1 MQITVLFSAGH
12 APKSAVPTHCRFPI
26 KMRPRKGSKKSEGR
40 NQMVENFAILPCNGL
55 DKCAG
60 VISREIAIKLCEN
73 GKNEIICPVYYR
85 VAETK
90 YNKIA
95 GEHALLVIDGCH
107 NRCASK
113 LAAEKKLKI
122 SRKIT
127 VTEEAKTHHIELKR
141 NLRLLENEHALI
153 ESILNG
159 LNNVDNTIVLTL
171 EETNFVF
178 EFVYETY
185 QSGKFL
191 FRIPKNQEVYFN
203 ENDCW
208 AWVIGNR
215 ARIGVTDFV
224 QQNLS
229 DILYFT
235 PPGIGAE
242 IDQFGEAG
250 EIESSK
256 SVFELISPVSGKVIS
271 INETLIQK
279 PELINENPYEL
290 GWVAEIELTDFESDK
305 ELLIGFDQYF
315 EIMKKKVE
323 ELNG

>member
-1 MQITVLFSAGH
+1 
-12 APKSAVPTHCRFPI
+12 
-26 KMRPRKGSKKSEGR
+26 
-40 NQMVENFAILPCNGL
+40 MVENYAILPCNGL

-60 VISREIAIKLCEN
+60 VISREIAIKLCGN
-73 GKNEIICPVYYR
+73 DKNEIICPVYYR
-85 VAETK
+85 VADAK

-95 GEHALLVIDGCH
+95 ADHPLLVIDGCQT
-107 NRCASK
+107 RCASK
-113 LAAEKKLKI
+113 LAAEKNLKI
-122 SRKIT
+122 SRKVT
-127 VTEEAKTHHIELKR
+127 VAEEAKSHNIELKN
-141 NLRLLENEHALI
+141 NLRLLENENALI
-153 ESILNG
+153 EIILEG
-159 LNNVDNTIVLTL
+159 LNNDEDKITAFSDK
-171 EETNFVF
+171 TNVAY

-185 QSGKFL
+185 QHGKFI
-191 FRIPKNQEVYFN
+191 FRVPKNAEVWFN

-208 AWVIGNR
+208 AFVIGNR

-235 PPGIGAE
+235 PPEIGAE
-242 IDQFGEAG
+242 IDQFGEVG

-256 SVFELISPVSGKVIS
+256 SVFELISPVSGEVIS
-271 INETLIQK
+271 FNQAIVQK

-290 GWVAEIELTDFESDK
+290 GWVAELLLTDFESDK

-323 ELNG
+323 DLNG

>member
-1 MQITVLFSAGH
+1 
-12 APKSAVPTHCRFPI
+12 
-26 KMRPRKGSKKSEGR
+26 
-40 NQMVENFAILPCNGL
+40 MVENYAILPCNGL

-73 GKNEIICPVYYR
+73 AKNEIICPVYSR
-85 VAETK
+85 VAEAK

-95 GEHALLVIDGCH
+95 GKHSVLVIDGCLT
-107 NRCASK
+107 RCASK
-113 LAAEKKLKI
+113 LAAEKNLKI
-122 SRKIT
+122 SRKVTI
-127 VTEEAKTHHIELKR
+127 TEEAKNHNIELKS
-141 NLRLLENEHALI
+141 NLRLLENENALI
-153 ESILNG
+153 EIILNG
-159 LNNVDNTIVLTL
+159 LNNAEDKVPQPSA
-171 EETNFVF
+171 ETSSVINF
-178 EFVYETY
+178 EYETY
-185 QSGKFL
+185 QNGKFI
-191 FRIPKNQEVYFN
+191 FRVPKNPEVYFN

-208 AWVIGNR
+208 AFVVGNR

-235 PPGIGAE
+235 PPEIGAE
-242 IDQFGEAG
+242 IDQFGEVG

-271 INETLIQK
+271 INETLVQK

-290 GWVAEIELTDFESDK
+290 GWIAELELTDFESDQ
-305 ELLIGFDQYF
+305 ELIIGFDKYF

-323 ELNG
+323 DLNV

>member
-1 MQITVLFSAGH
+1 MI
-12 APKSAVPTHCRFPI
+12 
-26 KMRPRKGSKKSEGR
+26 
-40 NQMVENFAILPCNGL
+40 ENHAILPCNGL

-73 GKNEIICPVYYR
+73 GENVIICPVHSS
-85 VAETK
+85 VAEAK
-90 YNKIA
+90 YNKLA
-95 GEHALLVIDGCH
+95 GEHPLLVIDGCQT
-107 NRCASK
+107 RCASR

-127 VTEEAKTHHIELKR
+127 ITEEAKNHNVELKR
-141 NLRLLENEHALI
+141 DLRLRENETALI
-153 ESILNG
+153 ELIVNG
-159 LNNVDNTIVLTL
+159 LNNTDDKSVPFPD
-171 EETNFVF
+171 ETG
-178 EFVYETY
+178 FVYDFEYVTF
-185 QSGKFL
+185 QNGKFI
-191 FRIPKNQEVYFN
+191 FRVPNNQEVFFN

-208 AWVIGNR
+208 AYVTGTR

-235 PPGIGAE
+235 PPDIGAK

-256 SVFELISPVSGKVIS
+256 SIFEVISPVSGKVIS
-271 INETLIQK
+271 INEAVVQK

-290 GWVAEIELTDFESDK
+290 GWIAELELTDFEADK
-305 ELLIGFDQYF
+305 ELLAGSGEYF
-315 EIMKKKVE
+315 EFMKKKVE

>member
-1 MQITVLFSAGH
+1 
-12 APKSAVPTHCRFPI
+12 
-26 KMRPRKGSKKSEGR
+26 
-40 NQMVENFAILPCNGL
+40 MVENYAILPCNGL

-73 GKNEIICPVYYR
+73 TTNKIICPVYSR
-85 VAETK
+85 VAEAK

-95 GEHALLVIDGCH
+95 EEHALLVIDGCQT
-107 NRCASK
+107 RCASK
-113 LAAEKKLKI
+113 LAAEKNLKI

-127 VTEEAKTHHIELKR
+127 VTEEAKNHNIELKSS
-141 NLRLLENEHALI
+141 LRLLENENALI
-153 ESILNG
+153 EIILNG
-159 LNNVDNTIVLTL
+159 LNNTEDKVPQPSVVTSSVI
-171 EETNFVF
+171 NF
-178 EFVYETY
+178 EYETY
-185 QSGKFL
+185 QHGKFL
-191 FRIPKNQEVYFN
+191 FRIPKNPEVYFN

-208 AWVIGNR
+208 ACVIGNR

-235 PPGIGAE
+235 PPEIGTE
-242 IDQFGEAG
+242 IDQFGEVG

-256 SVFELISPVSGKVIS
+256 SVFELIAPVSGKVIA

-279 PELINENPYEL
+279 PELINENPYES
-290 GWVAEIELTDFESDK
+290 GWVAEIELKDFESDK

-323 ELNG
+323 DLNG

>member
-1 MQITVLFSAGH
+1 MI
-12 APKSAVPTHCRFPI
+12 
-26 KMRPRKGSKKSEGR
+26 
-40 NQMVENFAILPCNGL
+40 ENYAILPCNGL

-60 VISREIAIKLCEN
+60 VISHELAIRLCEN
-73 GKNEIICPVYYR
+73 AYNEMICPAFYR
-85 VAETK
+85 VAEAK

-95 GEHALLVIDGCH
+95 GEHPLLVIDGCQT
-107 NRCASK
+107 RCASK
-113 LAAEKKLKI
+113 LAAEKNLKI

-127 VTEEAKTHHIELKR
+127 VTEEAKNHSIELKS
-141 NLRLLENEHALI
+141 NLRLLENDNALI
-153 ESILNG
+153 EIILNG
-159 LNNVDNTIVLTL
+159 LNKTEDKVAPFSN
-171 EETNFVF
+171 ETKFVYNF
-178 EFVYETY
+178 EYETY
-185 QSGKFL
+185 QHGKFI
-191 FRIPKNQEVYFN
+191 FRVPKNPEIFFN

-208 AWVIGNR
+208 AYVIGNR

-235 PPGIGAE
+235 PPDLGIE
-242 IDQFGEAG
+242 IDQFGEVG

-256 SVFELISPVSGKVIS
+256 SVFELISPISGKVIS

-290 GWVAEIELTDFESDK
+290 GWVAELELTDFESDK

-323 ELNG
+323 DLNG